1 MVIGRDDLSC
11 AEFVGG
17 SFADG
22 PTPNH
27 SKVVDEDYYVT
38 GLEFMLYVRGLDGI
52 RTLAPSV
59 CELRKP
65 Y

>member
-1 MVIGRDDLSC
+1 MVIGRYDLSC

-27 SKVVDEDYYVT
+27 SKVVDEDYYIT
-38 GLEFMLYVRGLDGI
+38 GLEFMPYGW
-52 RTLAPSV
+52 
-59 CELRKP
+59 LRSLL
-65 Y
+65 